1 MRELNR
7 YKEDVQYSNDYNK
20 LIGIIIVNR
29 LGYIDYNDGIY
40 FKGRK
45 FKRFLKNIL
54 KNNRIITSNKEYFD
68 SWNIKNPITV
78 YRNNV
83 KIKDNDIII
92 GDDVLFTKLHNQLT
106 DLYIISINDKT
117 IGNIILPRLNKLSK
131 NCVVNHYFFD

>member
-1 MRELNR
+1 MGELNK
-7 YKEDVQYSNDYNK
+7 YKEDVQYTNDYNK

-45 FKRFLKNIL
+45 FKRFLKNML
-54 KNNRIITSNKEYFD
+54 KNNRIITSNKDYFV

-117 IGNIILPRLNKLSK
+117 IGNIILPQLNKLSE
-131 NCVVNHYFFD
+131 NCVVKHYFFD

>member
-1 MRELNR
+1 MVELNR
-7 YKEDVQYSNDYNK
+7 YKEDVQYTNDYNK

-45 FKRFLKNIL
+45 FKRFLKNML

>member
-1 MRELNR
+1 MGELNK
-7 YKEDVQYSNDYNK
+7 YKEDVQYTNDYNK

-45 FKRFLKNIL
+45 FKRFLKNML

-92 GDDVLFTKLHNQLT
+92 GDEVLFTKLHNQLT

-117 IGNIILPRLNKLSK
+117 IGNIILPQLNKLSK
-131 NCVVNHYFFD
+131 NCGVKHYFFD

>member
-1 MRELNR
+1 MGELNK
-7 YKEDVQYSNDYNK
+7 YKEDVQYTNDYNK

-117 IGNIILPRLNKLSK
+117 IGNIILPQLNKLSE
-131 NCVVNHYFFD
+131 NCVVKHYFFD

>member
-1 MRELNR
+1 MGELNR
-7 YKEDVQYSNDYNK
+7 YKEDVQYTNDYNK

-131 NCVVNHYFFD
+131 NCVVKHYFFD

>member
-1 MRELNR
+1 MGELNR
-7 YKEDVQYSNDYNK
+7 YKEDVQYTNDYNK

-45 FKRFLKNIL
+45 FKRFLKNTL

>member
-1 MRELNR
+1 MVELNR
-7 YKEDVQYSNDYNK
+7 YKEDVQYTNDYNK

>member
-1 MRELNR
+1 MGELNK
-7 YKEDVQYSNDYNK
+7 YKEDVQYTNDYNK

>member
-1 MRELNR
+1 MGELNR
-7 YKEDVQYSNDYNK
+7 YKEDVQYTNDYNK

>member
-1 MRELNR
+1 MVGLNR
-7 YKEDVQYSNDYNK
+7 YKEDVQYTNDYNK

-78 YRNNV
+78 YRSNV

-117 IGNIILPRLNKLSK
+117 IGNIILPQIGRAS
-131 NCVVNHYFFD
+131 CRERV

>member
-7 YKEDVQYSNDYNK
+7 YKEDVQYTNDYNK

-117 IGNIILPRLNKLSK
+117 IGNIILPQLNKLSE
-131 NCVVNHYFFD
+131 NCVVKHYFFD

>member
-1 MRELNR
+1 MGELNK
-7 YKEDVQYSNDYNK
+7 YKEDVQYTNNYNK

-40 FKGRK
+40 FKGKK
-45 FKRFLKNIL
+45 FKRFLKNTL

-117 IGNIILPRLNKLSK
+117 IGNIILPQLNKLSE
-131 NCVVNHYFFD
+131 NCVVKHYFFD